1 MRTDPKLFAVAG
13 KFTAL
18 GLEMGLSVVLGLLG
32 GRWLDAQFGTKPWLS
47 ITGVLLGISAAFLAL
62 FRVSRALLKASQ
74 QTNAPP
80 KDPSDDHTP

>member
-32 GRWLDAQFGTKPWLS
+32 GRWLDERFGTKPWLS
-47 ITGVLLGISAAFLAL
+47 ITGVLLGITAAFLAL
-62 FRVSRALLKASQ
+62 FRISRSLLKASQ
-74 QTNAPP
+74 QEP
-80 KDPSDDHTP
+80 KDKSDDSKPSQ